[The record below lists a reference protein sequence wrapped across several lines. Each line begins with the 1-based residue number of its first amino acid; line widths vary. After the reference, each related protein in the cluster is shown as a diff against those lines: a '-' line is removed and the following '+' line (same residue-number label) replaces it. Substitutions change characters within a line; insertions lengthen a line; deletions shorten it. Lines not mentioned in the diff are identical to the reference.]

1 MRLWGPEGMSFEV
14 CPWTSLVFSFG
25 LSQDL
30 GVISTSSLPPDSQA
44 SSQASPPTC
53 PKGTTHLAGAKLF
66 EGVSHFALS
75 PVEPVYW
82 GLYFSSCFF
91 SLSLFYPLFPIKT
104 QLKCSSPAK
113 PFPSIHPYLSP
124 AAASVHRMTLKSTVH
139 SFMSM
144 MPLTVD
150 PYIFLCNPY
159 RPYFLGSLCVIWDL
173 VFY

>member
-1 MRLWGPEGMSFEV
+1 MRLWGPKGVSFEV

-66 EGVSHFALS
+66 EGVSHFAMS

-91 SLSLFYPLFPIKT
+91 SLSLFYPLFPIKI

-124 AAASVHRMTLKSTVH
+124 AAASVHRMT
-139 SFMSM
+139 
-144 MPLTVD
+144 
-150 PYIFLCNPY
+150 
-159 RPYFLGSLCVIWDL
+159 
-173 VFY
+173 